1 MKKASLLLAED
12 NPDMRSL
19 LKWLLE
25 SEGFSVIAAEDGK
38 NALQVLDQI
47 RPDVILTDLMMPG
60 MDGVE
65 LIKRIRKISDLA
77 DTPIIAMTAY
87 GTGYMTLANSAGA
100 NAAVRKPEDLDSL
113 VNTINEVLANA
124 VVRH

>member
-113 VNTINEVLANA
+113 VNTINVVLANA